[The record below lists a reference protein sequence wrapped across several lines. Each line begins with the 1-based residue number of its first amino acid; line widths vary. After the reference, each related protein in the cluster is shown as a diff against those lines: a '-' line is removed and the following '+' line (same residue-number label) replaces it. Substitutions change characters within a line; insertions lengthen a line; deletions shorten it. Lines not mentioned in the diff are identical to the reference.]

1 MAATE
6 ILKKRP
12 DFLRVAKGRRWHGS
26 GMVVQYAARIVPD
39 ERTGIGFTA
48 SRKVGGAVARNRA
61 KRRLRAVVREL
72 VPTMAPAG
80 LDLVLIA
87 RPQTATLPYTVLR
100 EDLTQA
106 LARIRAGTA
115 GNVRQ

>member
-6 ILKKRP
+6 VLKKRP

-26 GMVVQYAARIVPD
+26 GMVVQYAARVVPD
-39 ERTGIGFTA
+39 ERTGVGFTA
-48 SRKVGGAVARNRA
+48 SRKVGGAVVRNRA

-72 VPTMAPAG
+72 VPAAAPAG

-87 RPQTATLPYTVLR
+87 RPQTATLPYAVLR

-106 LARIRAGTA
+106 LAKIRAGTS
-115 GNVRQ
+115 GNTRR

>member
-26 GMVVQYAARIVPD
+26 GMVVQYAARVVPD

-48 SRKVGGAVARNRA
+48 SRKVGGAVVRNRA
-61 KRRLRAVVREL
+61 KRRLRAVVQEL
-72 VPTMAPAG
+72 VPEMAPGG

-87 RPQTATLPYTVLR
+87 RPQTATLPFGVLR

-106 LARIRAGTA
+106 LAKIRAGTT
-115 GNVRQ
+115 GNAQQ